1 LVGGTRSADSHF
13 QADESVVP
21 HVTSPDELGVAVG
34 ARHFSRGSRYMRIYR
49 GGSIGGCPGPLENRG
64 YEARAS
70 RAATVGIS
78 SGSISAS
85 TPLGS
90 PTTRSSA
97 LPSYPASAILGAL
110 ACRKGGAAVGRLR
123 CHVLDGGSLTVQ
135 GKSSPSRI
143 LDPPQSAP

>member
-85 TPLGS
+85 TPLG
-90 PTTRSSA
+90 
-97 LPSYPASAILGAL
+97 YPASAILGAL